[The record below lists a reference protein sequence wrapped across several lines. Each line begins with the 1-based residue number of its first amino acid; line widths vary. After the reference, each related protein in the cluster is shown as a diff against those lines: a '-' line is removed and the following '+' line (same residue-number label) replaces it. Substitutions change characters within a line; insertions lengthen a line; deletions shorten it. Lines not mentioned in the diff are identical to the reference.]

1 MQVRVTPSGVLDKS
15 TEVKYVG
22 RGNYID
28 AENIRHRDNDIDN
41 TNANVG
47 ILKGNTLAVTIPN
60 ITPQIKTYRIKI
72 KNTGNY
78 AGAGTLTGEN
88 TILLEDPSFRTT
100 ALVSQNVNDGTTQ
113 IYNGLFPQLNAINP
127 GTFTNITPGNL
138 VVTKDEVATQAG
150 AISTFLPAAVDI
162 INNTCT
168 ISVSFTY
175 GPGVL
180 DGDRIKYTTS
190 GTTIGGL
197 TPGNI
202 YFTNDLGGGI
212 TFALYNTRADAVA
225 DINRI
230 DLTSIG
236 TGIHTF
242 TRILDR
248 EAYFDVQDTGTLDP
262 SYTFISTISGNSFSF
277 VDIQL
282 IQDHINQNEQLFI
295 IGSIEVEKDTFI
307 VSSTNATP
315 YGAFQNVY
323 YNEIGYLAY
332 NEGSGTHTYTRL
344 LRSKDLGFTPDY
356 RVSGTGEKNT
366 KLTSLYLTDGD
377 TLPRTFYFNNPYTQD
392 GALVTNG
399 GKYNISTMDEETRLF
414 QNTLDAKINFI
425 QVKENTGILTCG
437 NKRYTGYFLTEGDV
451 PSEYLYPTGPIAIYP
466 KTTTSHIEIQGGDYN
481 TRTNKSVV
489 LDITNIP
496 PGVYNYFVLV
506 CIEFQGESFSIKK
519 VQTYNLSSTDTS
531 LRIEHTG
538 FGDLNET
545 VLLED
550 VVKLYSKYTKV
561 ETLKIFSNRM
571 IASNLT
577 EAIDEN
583 LTTWASAIT
592 HTLEE
597 KLITSVGLMG
607 TNFTNSVPEY
617 KFGEYQDVNNIYNFT
632 SYMINDTYR
641 FGVQVKWKDSGRWSS
656 PYWVDDIRFD
666 TLTYNIIND
675 PTVSRRTANNIDTN
689 LTEGATGSGAD
700 ADLTLKTK
708 AYYVKFGNINLT
720 YVLPNGKTL
729 RDSIS
734 AVKFVRAERVPEV
747 LSTGIF
753 INGQGFNAPNVIR
766 PSSFPIGAFT
776 DLAAYQSL
784 GTSPLTDGDKV
795 LFYVSPDIYY
805 GQHQYEYQAGDK
817 VKLMGSFFMNAGNN
831 GVDQIT
837 GNALYAGAGAVQTYN
852 DHTGFFADQ
861 TAGKIPYQ
869 DWTPTAGTGLTGVGE
884 FALSTF
890 KVSKHSSAPSSVRD
904 CSHAFLFSTPIRTN
918 VINGSNDNRMYYGQ
932 IFRDLGANKKYPTD
946 KKQTLYYGTG
956 HFQEVDTYTAS
967 IITADVYGGDIY
979 TQKTH
984 MKLWIGDQKSAVNG
998 FGAGF
1003 YSQNLTNTQLPTIE
1017 EHTLT
1022 EYGPGYKFPQ
1032 YLDTT
1037 QTLISYSTGTWG
1049 NGILYWLQTWDKV
1062 YNQFKYN
1069 GGYNVAND
1077 QTANVGYDE
1086 NSIYDGRKSAT
1097 LIWSQTK
1104 LIGGNVDGYR
1114 IFMPKDFT
1122 DLYMTNGAIVHHE
1135 VVNNAVYIW
1144 QERSFM
1150 RMFFNEGGL
1159 INPTQG
1165 SDIVLGTAAFAGP
1178 PPNEISSI
1186 GCDKK
1191 WNIVKGNTPSGKDA
1205 VYWYNGI
1212 LKKIVRFGQDGVR
1225 VLSDETM
1232 ATYFTRDINY
1242 FDDLNNHL
1250 INQGIHTGWNSKY
1263 NEAIFT
1269 FKSYNKTVP
1278 NWVTSNAYV
1287 IGNYVFADLT
1297 TNLHASG
1304 LPYAYLCIANHTSAA
1319 ANRPGTGVN
1328 WTDFWLR
1335 VVPGTNNYT
1344 HTCITL
1350 VYDELKNGF
1359 ITRWTVWPNM
1369 FYASRNSL
1377 YSVDPLNRNIIY
1389 FHDNGGYGSFYGVS
1403 YPAFIESV
1411 MNYDPN
1417 MSKNFEAIQV
1427 SSEITPYQVNFTTK
1441 QHASNN
1447 SNADFEL
1454 REELYYAPIRNN
1466 GVPTNDT
1473 SRLWG
1478 SYIKTKISF
1487 QGGIYQK
1494 LFNYIIKFRPMPRLY
1509 NQ

>member
-1 MQVRVTPSGVLDKS
+1 MQVRVTPTGVLDKN
-15 TEVKYVG
+15 TDIKYVG
-22 RGNYID
+22 RGNYVD
-28 AENIRHRDNDIDN
+28 AENIRHRDNDLDN
-41 TNANVG
+41 TNASVG
-47 ILKGNTLAVTIPN
+47 ILKGNTLAVTIPDLL
-60 ITPQIKTYRIKI
+60 PQTKTYRVKI

-78 AGAGTLTGEN
+78 AGSGTLLGEN
-88 TILLEDPSFRTT
+88 TILLEDPSFRLTS
-100 ALVSQNVNDGTTQ
+100 LVSQNVNDGTTQ

-138 VVTKDEVATQAG
+138 VVTKDEVATNPD
-150 AISTFLPAAVDI
+150 AIRNLFSVNITLNF
-162 INNTCT
+162 CT
-168 ISVSFTY
+168 LVASFNY

-180 DGDRIKYTTS
+180 NGDRIKYTTT

-202 YFTNDLGGGI
+202 YFTRDLGGGI
-212 TFALYNTRADAVA
+212 NFALYNTRVDAIT
-225 DINRI
+225 DTNRI
-230 DLTSIG
+230 DLTSVG
-236 TGIHTF
+236 TGTHTF

-248 EAYFDVQDTGTLDP
+248 EAYFDVQDTGTLDA
-262 SYTFISTISGNSFSF
+262 SYTFLSTTFANSFSF

-282 IQDHINQNEQLFI
+282 IQDAVSLQEEFFV
-295 IGSIEVEKDTFI
+295 IGSLEVEKDTFI
-307 VSSTNATP
+307 ISTTDSTP

-332 NEGSGTHTYTRL
+332 NEGSGVHTYTRL
-344 LRSKDLGFTPDY
+344 IRSKDLGFRPNY
-356 RVSGTGEKNT
+356 RVSGTGEKTT
-366 KLTSLYLTDGD
+366 KLTSLYLTDGN

-392 GALVTNG
+392 GALVVNG
-399 GKYNISTMDEETRLF
+399 GRYNISTIDEETRLF
-414 QNTLDAKINFI
+414 QNTLDAKINFV

-466 KTTTSHIEIQGGDYN
+466 KTSTSHIEIQGGDYN

-506 CIEFQGESFSIKK
+506 CIEFQGDSFSIKK
-519 VQTYNLSSTDTS
+519 VQTYNLSNLDTT

-561 ETLKIFSNRM
+561 ETLEIFANRM

-577 EAIDEN
+577 EAIDED
-583 LTTWASAIT
+583 LSDWASAIT
-592 HTLEE
+592 HTLEQ
-597 KLITSVGLMG
+597 KLINSVGLMG
-607 TNFTNSVPEY
+607 TNFTNSVPDY
-617 KFGEYQDVNNIYNFT
+617 KFGEYQDVDNIYNFT
-632 SYMINDTYR
+632 SYMFNDTYR
-641 FGVQVKWKDSGRWSS
+641 FGVQLKWKDSGRWSS

-666 TLTYNIIND
+666 TLSYNIIND

-689 LTEGATGSGAD
+689 LTQGATGSNLD
-700 ADLTLKTK
+700 PDVTLKTK
-708 AYYVKFGNINLT
+708 AYYVRFGNINLAH
-720 YVLPNGKTL
+720 VLPNGKTL
-729 RDSIS
+729 RESIS
-734 AVKFVRAERVPEV
+734 AIKFVRAERIPEV

-753 INGQGFNAPNVIR
+753 INGSGSNAPNVLR
-766 PSSFPIGAFT
+766 PYSFPRGTWAGLTTYQNPAFN
-776 DLAAYQSL
+776 
-784 GTSPLTDGDKV
+784 PLSDGDKV
-795 LFYVSPDIYY
+795 LFYLSPDIYY

-817 VKLMGSFFMNAGNN
+817 IKLMGSFFMNASDT
-831 GVDQIT
+831 GVDQIS
-837 GNALYAGAGAVQTYN
+837 GNALYPGAAGIQSYN
-852 DHTGFFADQ
+852 DHTGFFANQ
-861 TAGKIPYQ
+861 TGVKIAYQ
-869 DWTPTAGTGLTGVGE
+869 DWTPTHSVELTGVGE
-884 FALSTF
+884 FLLSTF
-890 KVSKHSSAPSSVRD
+890 KVSKHMLVASSVRD
-904 CSHAFLFSTPIRTN
+904 CTHAFLFSTPIRTN
-918 VINGSNDNRMYYGQ
+918 VINGLNDNAMYYGQ
-932 IFRDLGANKKYPTD
+932 IFRDLGADKKYPVD

-956 HFQEVDTYTAS
+956 HFQEVDNYTAN
-967 IITADVYGGDIY
+967 IITADVFGGDVY

-984 MKLWIGDQKSAVNG
+984 TKLWIADQKGAVSG

-1003 YSQNLTNTQLPTIE
+1003 YSQNTTNTQLPTIE

-1022 EYGPGYKFPQ
+1022 DSGPGYKFPQ
-1032 YLDTT
+1032 YLDST

-1049 NGILYWLQTWDKV
+1049 NGILYWLQTWDSV

-1069 GGYNVAND
+1069 GGYNISND

-1086 NSIYDGRKSAT
+1086 TSTYDGRKSAT
-1097 LIWSQTK
+1097 VIWSQPK
-1104 LIGGNVDGYR
+1104 LIGGKVDGYR

-1135 VVNNAVYIW
+1135 VVNNAVYVW

-1150 RMFFNEGGL
+1150 RMFFNEGAL

-1178 PPNEISSI
+1178 PANEISSI

-1191 WNIVKGNTPSGKDA
+1191 WNIVRGNTIGGKDA

-1225 VLSDETM
+1225 VLSDETISS
-1232 ATYFTRDINY
+1232 YLTRDINY
-1242 FDDLNNHL
+1242 FADLNNHL
-1250 INQGIHTGWNSKY
+1250 TNQGIHAGWNNKY
-1263 NEAIFT
+1263 NEAVFT
-1269 FKSYNKTVP
+1269 FKSYNKTIP
-1278 NWVTSNAYV
+1278 NWITSNTYV
-1287 IGNYVFADLT
+1287 VGNYVFADLT

-1304 LPYAYLCIANHTSAA
+1304 LPYAYVCKANHTSAA
-1319 ANRPGTGVN
+1319 GNRPGTGAN
-1328 WTDFWLR
+1328 WTDFWTQII
-1335 VVPGTNNYT
+1335 PGTDNYT

-1359 ITRWTVWPNM
+1359 ITRWTAWPNM

-1377 YSVDPLNRNIIY
+1377 YSVDPLNRNRIY
-1389 FHDNGGYGSFYGVS
+1389 LHDNGGYGSFFGTT
-1403 YPAFIESV
+1403 YPAYVESV
-1411 MNYDPN
+1411 MNYDAN

-1427 SSEITPYQVNFTTK
+1427 SSEITPFQVNFATK

-1454 REELYYAPIRNN
+1454 REELYYAPIRNT

-1478 SYIKTKISF
+1478 SYIKTKITF